1 VHAIGSGVTQRVAAL
16 VIGGGISGLV
26 CAYSLQKAGVDVVL
40 AEASDRAGG
49 AIRTE
54 RRDGY
59 LLELGPQSF
68 SGTAQ
73 MLQLFDEIGIREQVV
88 QAPARAPRYVLVNG
102 SLQKVPMSPPA
113 FLASRLVGVGTKLAL
128 LLDFGSTSVPPK
140 TDESIADF
148 VRRKFSAEMLDR
160 LVGPFVSGVYAG
172 DPEKL
177 SLRSAF
183 PTVHDAEKRKGSVIR
198 GMLSK
203 DEKKIL
209 SGQPRQRPT
218 LLSFRDGTQTFP
230 DALAAKLGDR
240 VRPNGSVTSIE
251 RDDSSSNNAFR
262 VTVRTARG
270 EQQVIVADNI
280 IVTTPTFV
288 AAALLGEIEPAIAWR
303 MAKIEYAPIAVVSLG
318 YSKSEIGDSL
328 DGFGFLIPR
337 SAGVRTL
344 GTVWNS
350 SLFPNRAP
358 DGQALLTSFIGG
370 ATDPLAVKLALEEL
384 AATVHKELSAIL
396 KIRSKPTFSNVSIY
410 PRALPQYNLGHG
422 ECLAAIDEARKKHPN
437 LWLIGNYLRG
447 PAIGACVEQALSVAA
462 DIIRLKKP

>member
-1 VHAIGSGVTQRVAAL
+1 
-16 VIGGGISGLV
+16 
-26 CAYSLQKAGVDVVL
+26 
-40 AEASDRAGG
+40 
-49 AIRTE
+49 
-54 RRDGY
+54 
-59 LLELGPQSF
+59 
-68 SGTAQ
+68 
-73 MLQLFDEIGIREQVV
+73 
-88 QAPARAPRYVLVNG
+88 
-102 SLQKVPMSPPA
+102 
-113 FLASRLVGVGTKLAL
+113 VGVGTKLAL

-183 PTVHDAEKRKGSVIR
+183 PMVHDAEKRKGSVIR

-209 SGQPRQRPT
+209 SGQPRRRPT

-240 VRPNGSVTSIE
+240 VQRNGSVTSIE
-251 RDDSSSNNAFR
+251 RDNSSPTNAFQ
-262 VTVRTARG
+262 VTVRTAG
-270 EQQVIVADNI
+270 AEEPAIVADDI

-288 AAALLGEIEPAIAWR
+288 AAALLGGIEPALAWS
-303 MAKIEYAPIAVVSLG
+303 MAKIEYAPIAVVSIG
-318 YSKSEIGDSL
+318 YPKSEVGDSL
-328 DGFGFLIPR
+328 EGFGFLIPR

-370 ATDPLAVKLALEEL
+370 ATDPLAVKLPPDEL
-384 AATVHKELSAIL
+384 AAIVHKELSAIL
-396 KIRSKPTFSNVSIY
+396 RIRSKPTFSNVSIY
-410 PRALPQYNLGHG
+410 ARALPQYNLGHSAR
-422 ECLAAIDEARKKHPN
+422 LAAIEQARRNHPN
-437 LWLIGNYLRG
+437 LWLAGNYLRG
-447 PAIGACVEQALSVAA
+447 PAIGACVEQSLAVARE
-462 DIIRLKKP
+462 IISRRGA